1 MKKLLIFIIALLI
14 TLSAPA
20 TAFAATFNPNLI
32 LSDFEMTNYSCMDM
46 NAIKNFLE
54 DKGSYL
60 ADYVEPDV
68 RMYTYQIIYDV
79 SRVYKINPKYI
90 LTLLQKEQ
98 SLITET
104 NPSQGRLDWATGY
117 GCPDS
122 GGCNP
127 KYKGLAQQIDWGA
140 GGTRY
145 YMDHPDE
152 FRYQVGQTYTI
163 DDQQVTIANDATR
176 ALYIYTPHI
185 HGNENLFNLWNEWF
199 ALEYPDGSLLQNM
212 EDGGIWLIQNN
223 LRRPFLSKSAFA
235 SRYSFD
241 KVLTV
246 KQSDLEKYETG
257 VAIQYA
263 NYSLLH
269 LPTGEIYLLED
280 DSLRHINSMQAFRL
294 LGFNPEEVDDVEPE
308 DIANYKIGE
317 PITIESSHPTGALL
331 QDNTTGG
338 VYYVKSG
345 KKYPIWSKALMNL
358 YYSDKKLTAVSPDEL
373 AQYPT
378 GNAIKFQDAELVKA
392 KDKPTVYVISNG
404 LRRPIADAESFESLG
419 YKWSNIV
426 TVEKKVLNLH
436 SLGDEVIVEN

>member
-1 MKKLLIFIIALLI
+1 
-14 TLSAPA
+14 
-20 TAFAATFNPNLI
+20 
-32 LSDFEMTNYSCMDM
+32 M

-60 ADYVEPDV
+60 ADYVDPDV
-68 RMYTYQIIYDV
+68 KMYIYQVIYDV

-98 SLITET
+98 SLITNGT
-104 NPSQGRLDWATGY
+104 TPSQSRLDWATGY

-122 GGCNP
+122 GGCND
-127 KYKGLAQQIDWGA
+127 KYKGLATQIDWGA

-223 LRRPFLSKSAFA
+223 FRRPFLSKSAFA

-269 LPTGEIYLLED
+269 LATGEIYLLED
-280 DSLRHINSMQAFRL
+280 DSLRHINSMEAFRL

-308 DIANYKIGE
+308 DIANYKIGD
-317 PITIESSHPTGALL
+317 PITIESSYPTGALL

-378 GNAIKFQDAELVKA
+378 GNAVKLQDAELVKT
-392 KDKPTVYVISNG
+392 KDSPIVYVISND
-404 LRRPIADAESFESLG
+404 LKRPIANGETFESLG
-419 YKWSNIV
+419 YNWKNIV
-426 TVEKKVLNLH
+426 TIEKKVLGLH
-436 SLGDEVIVEN
+436 GLGDEVVVEN